1 MEPGEVLDLVQR
13 PGEAK
18 GTGEVETLNDLLLV
32 PDEAHVMIL
41 YKEKTSIEIH
51 VCLRL
56 DVVIVRCLHLH
67 SVVDGAEAVATGVH
81 DRAHA
86 HQKDITISDF
96 CQFYSFTVF
105 QLLFRKHPVLCYK
118 QYRKSTWYDESW
130 LKKNQHMVK
139 EWMMKRIRNIMIPVR
154 LLSSELSRGS
164 LFCHRF
170 DDSSPE

>member
-41 YKEKTSIEIH
+41 YKKKTSIEIH

-96 CQFYSFTVF
+96 VNFTHSLYFNCYSE
-105 QLLFRKHPVLCYK
+105 
-118 QYRKSTWYDESW
+118 STLYYATSSTERA
-130 LKKNQHMVK
+130 HG
-139 EWMMKRIRNIMIPVR
+139 MMKA
-154 LLSSELSRGS
+154 G
-164 LFCHRF
+164 
-170 DDSSPE
+170 